1 MSEEELIKYI
11 KSLNEITKKNNKKGI
26 VVGLEIST
34 DMADAIINL
43 IEKLQK
49 EKEEYR
55 LGWCNKGEECEKLK
69 AENQKQDKM
78 IDLMAKYIDDYS
90 IEDEF
95 CTKKNCYAD
104 DYINGHCEKCLNC
117 IKEHFRKK
125 CE

>member
-1 MSEEELIKYI
+1 MLYSEEEKKAIYELKCAID
-11 KSLNEITKKNNKKGI
+11 TKKESEDYEDKQDLPI
-26 VVGLEIST
+26 LET
-34 DMADAIINL
+34 LLNL
-43 IEKLQK
+43 IE
-49 EKEEYR
+49 
-55 LGWCNKGEECEKLK
+55 
-69 AENQKQDKM
+69 KQDKM

-125 CE
+125 VEDERNKI